1 MLWAYVQIELKEKY
15 LKLWSMKVYMMAIG
29 NHLCSTHCLK
39 QEKWTAR
46 EKGKGKAVQEEK
58 EVGRIFST
66 RSAPKLQ
73 QEMR

>member
-46 EKGKGKAVQEEK
+46 EKGKGKRKGGA
-58 EVGRIFST
+58 GRKGSGENLFY
-66 RSAPKLQ
+66 
-73 QEMR
+73 

>member
-1 MLWAYVQIELKEKY
+1 
-15 LKLWSMKVYMMAIG
+15 MMAIG